1 MRWAMT
7 EGEKNKRPLVSVV
20 MPTYNCAEYIEDS
33 INSVINQTF
42 TDWELIIVDDCS
54 TSNTMP
60 AILQKIK
67 NIDKRISVYSTP
79 INSGPG
85 IARNIGI
92 AQAQGQYLAFL
103 DSDDYWYPTKLE
115 QQVVFM
121 QTNHYALSCTH
132 YEITNNQLHPFR
144 MVSFPSCIPYR
155 AMLWGYAVGTQ
166 GIMIDR
172 AQLTD
177 IVFPARSHAEDWQL
191 WLRLLKQT
199 DAIHVLPLVLWQY
212 RQTPCSINKRKV
224 AIAKCVIEVY
234 REEIPCSHVVAVL
247 RLLFQYMPHLI
258 VRKLLK

>member
-1 MRWAMT
+1 MKA
-7 EGEKNKRPLVSVV
+7 PVVSVI
-20 MPTYNCAEYIEDS
+20 MPCYNSTTYIIEAVES
-33 INSVINQTF
+33 IINQTF

-67 NIDKRISVYSTP
+67 NMDKRISVYSTP

-144 MVSFPSCIPYR
+144 MVSFPSRIPYR
-155 AMLWGYAVGTQ
+155 AMLWGCAVGTP

-172 AQLTD
+172 AQLTN

-199 DAIHVLPLVLWQY
+199 DAVHVLPLVLWKY
-212 RQTPCSINKRKV
+212 RQTPGSINKHKV
-224 AIAKCVIEVY
+224 AIAMDVIDVY
-234 REEIPCSHVVAVL
+234 KQEIPCSHFVAIL
-247 RLLFQYMPHLI
+247 HLLFQYIPHLI